1 MEKFKI
7 MTVEDNELF
16 SMIIDYMLEGNTN
29 YEVLH
34 VSSGEDCLR
43 QLDFEPKIVV
53 LDYALPGINGLE
65 VLKKIKERSP
75 KTKVIVLSGQ
85 QNVQV
90 AADFIENGAIEY
102 IQKDNNAIEKLV
114 RYINL
119 EREKISKSN

>member
-1 MEKFKI
+1 
-7 MTVEDNELF
+7 LF